1 MEILN
6 YRDVIDKPNVI
17 GEFDVYLP
25 DEKITVFNCQ
35 VIRAKSGKIFPTW
48 PKYGKKIAD
57 QWKFWPLITFS
68 PEKQTFYDDFM
79 KQKIA
84 EIIDNKQPPF

>member
-25 DEKITVFNCQ
+25 DEKITVYNCR
-35 VIRAKSGKIFPTW
+35 VIRSKNGKLFTNW
-48 PKYGKKIAD
+48 PQYGKKIGDA
-57 QWKFWPLITFS
+57 WKFYSLITFS
-68 PEKQTFYDDFM
+68 DEKQKGYDDQM
-79 KQKIA
+79 RALITSLVS
-84 EIIDNKQPPF
+84 NKEPPF